1 MRRKIF
7 DFKYPSNMVT
17 DLAKDNDKVAESGS
31 QRDIAESSYYTEMS
45 AMDNLRLKI
54 ETLRSLLMWLRTE
67 LKNT

>member
-1 MRRKIF
+1 M
-7 DFKYPSNMVT
+7 
-17 DLAKDNDKVAESGS
+17 AESGL
-31 QRDIAESSYYTEMS
+31 QKDIAESLYYTAIS